1 MRKVTVRYQVATYSG
16 TVDVFA
22 GDDAD
27 DEQVISRARAQLR
40 RRAGPLPLGYQSFE
54 IEGEEIV

>member
-1 MRKVTVRYQVATYSG
+1 MRKVTVRYQAATYSG

-27 DEQVISRARAQLR
+27 TEEITARAKRQLR
-40 RRAGPLPLGYQSFE
+40 QRAGPLPFGFEGYRIVS
-54 IEGEEIV
+54 EETV

>member
-22 GDDAD
+22 GDDASD
-27 DEQVISRARAQLR
+27 DQVIETAKSTLWRQAGVAAARISVLQDR
-40 RRAGPLPLGYQSFE
+40 K
-54 IEGEEIV
+54 